1 MPTNNS
7 INSQDPIQVS
17 KGGTGLNTV
26 AQGDLLIA
34 SASNTL
40 ASLPKDTNATR
51 YLSNTG
57 TNNAPAYAQVD
68 LSNGVTGTLPV
79 GNGGLGVASTT
90 AYGVLAGGT
99 SSTSAIQNC
108 GAGTSGQILKSNGN
122 SALPSFVAP
131 SSVGGSMVLLQTITF
146 DNTAS
151 SYNITSNLSS
161 TYSTYKII
169 GTNIQGFNGGSNS
182 IALRVSTNGGSSF
195 ETTGYSVYGGVW
207 NFATNALSTF
217 PSTDGIR
224 MCYLDLTGTSDYVSF
239 EAMLT
244 GYLASTGIQV
254 VAENALKPTDKMV
267 TTFGNYIGTVN
278 GLQIININAV
288 NIVSGKVSIYGIV
301 Q

>member
-17 KGGTGLNTV
+17 K
-26 AQGDLLIA
+26 
-34 SASNTL
+34 
-40 ASLPKDTNATR
+40 
-51 YLSNTG
+51 
-57 TNNAPAYAQVD
+57 
-68 LSNGVTGTLPV
+68 
-79 GNGGLGVASTT
+79 GGLGVASTT

-108 GAGTSGQILKSNGN
+108 GAGTSGQILKSNGA

-151 SYNITSNLSS
+151 SYNITSSLSS

-169 GTNIQGFNGGSNS
+169 GTNIQGFNGGSDT
-182 IALRVSTNGGSSF
+182 IALRVSTDGGSTF
-195 ETTGYSVYGGVW
+195 ATTGYSVYGGAW
-207 NFATNALSTF
+207 NFATNQLSTF
-217 PSTDGIR
+217 ATTDGIR

-239 EAMLT
+239 EAMVT

-254 VAENALKPTDKMV
+254 VAENALKPTNKML

>member
-7 INSQDPIQVS
+7 WNSQDPVQVT

-40 ASLPKDTNATR
+40 ASLPKDTNSTR

-99 SSTSAIQNC
+99 TTTGAIQNI
-108 GAGTSGQILKSNGN
+108 GAGSSGQILKSNG
-122 SALPSFVAP
+122 SSSLPTFVAP
-131 SSVGGSMVLLQTITF
+131 SSVGASMVLLHTITF
-146 DNTAS
+146 NNTAS
-151 SYNITSNLSS
+151 SYDITSHLSS

-169 GTNIQGFNGGSNS
+169 GSRIQGLGAGANC
-182 IALRVSTNGGSSF
+182 ALRVSTNGGTSF
-195 ETTGYSVYGGVW
+195 ITTGYTANLMNLFLLSNATSVF
-207 NFATNALSTF
+207 NATDRLFMSF
-217 PSTDGIR
+217 PDGTATD
-224 MCYLDLTGTSDYVSF
+224 YTSF
-239 EAMLT
+239 EATLY
-244 GYLASTGIQV
+244 GYLSTTGVECSASQ
-254 VAENALKPTDKMV
+254 
-267 TTFGNYIGTVN
+267 GNLGNKITLSESIYPSATVN
-278 GLQIININAV
+278 GLQVINTAGGNF
-288 NIVSGKVSIYGIV
+288 VSGKVSIYGIV